1 MLSVPEGATHCSTR
15 IMANEMG
22 LSQTAASRNR
32 RVFGLQPHLQ
42 DIFKRSSD
50 SPFGNSSRPGQQR
63 RRQGRSGS

>member
-1 MLSVPEGATHCSTR
+1 
-15 IMANEMG
+15 MANEMG